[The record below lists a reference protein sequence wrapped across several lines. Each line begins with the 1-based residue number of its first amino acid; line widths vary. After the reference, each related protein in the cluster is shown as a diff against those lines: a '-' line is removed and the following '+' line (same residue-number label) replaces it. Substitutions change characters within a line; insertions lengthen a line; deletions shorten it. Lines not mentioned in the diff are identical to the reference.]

1 MAAHGQKCH
10 DWRLFIATATLG
22 APASQAF
29 AQVRAGCSDALES
42 HAPDQRTKSRQS

>member
-29 AQVRAGCSDALES
+29 AQVRAGCFDEL
-42 HAPDQRTKSRQS
+42 RSRNPARHD

>member
-29 AQVRAGCSDALES
+29 AQVRAGYSDEFSS
-42 HAPDQRTKSRQS
+42 HSPTWHTKSRHS

>member
-29 AQVRAGCSDALES
+29 AQVRAGYSDELRS
-42 HAPDQRTKSRQS
+42 RTPARHD